1 MMRWRRNLARCVVL
15 MSVAALPACTG
26 DFTTPDDDLLRRN
39 QALVDRVR
47 DLEQRIDEQVLRSEA
62 LEKQIAAGDAAAQP
76 PKLAAV
82 KLGRYTG
89 SLDLD
94 GDGRDDVIRIY
105 LRTLDEQ
112 GRFLPVKATAVVKAV
127 QIAADA
133 DPATIVERHYDHEAF
148 DQAYRT
154 GLTGTHYTL
163 ELKLPDE
170 TADVPQAEVAVF
182 VTDQTSGNTFS
193 QTKMLAIR
201 RGRPGGDE

>member
-1 MMRWRRNLARCVVL
+1 MRLWRNFAW
-15 MSVAALPACTG
+15 VAILTAAVAMPACTK
-26 DFTTPDDDLLRRN
+26 DFSTPDDNLLRRN

-62 LEKQIAAGDAAAQP
+62 LEKQIAGGDAAVQP

-112 GRFLPVKATAVVKAV
+112 GRFLPVKAAAVVKVV

-133 DPATIVERHYDHEAF
+133 DPVTIVERHYDHETF

-182 VTDQTSGNTFS
+182 VTDQTNGGTFS

-201 RGRPGGDE
+201 RGRRGGDE